1 MFDVVFYNVAFLFLL
16 IIHYSLLF
24 YTIFIQ
30 KLFTEQ
36 LFRKRLYELQNMD
49 VEQALDIIDEVGH
62 RERTS
67 SLEANTSSESLSL
80 QQPANGNLAMNVII
94 TELRSLNEGM
104 KTMNAAMNS
113 LSKETKTTNRQIL
126 KLNNDMFY
134 LKFISVCIA

>member
-36 LFRKRLYELQNMD
+36 LFRERLSELENMD

-94 TELRSLNEGM
+94 TELRSLNEEM
-104 KTMNAAMNS
+104 KTM
-113 LSKETKTTNRQIL
+113 NRQIL

>member
-1 MFDVVFYNVAFLFLL
+1 LFDVVFYNVAFLFLL

-36 LFRKRLYELQNMD
+36 LFRERLSELENMD

-94 TELRSLNEGM
+94 TELRSLNEEM
-104 KTMNAAMNS
+104 KTM
-113 LSKETKTTNRQIL
+113 NRQIL

>member
-1 MFDVVFYNVAFLFLL
+1 MFLL

-36 LFRKRLYELQNMD
+36 LFRERLSELENMD

-94 TELRSLNEGM
+94 TELRSLNEEM
-104 KTMNAAMNS
+104 KTM
-113 LSKETKTTNRQIL
+113 NRQIL

-134 LKFISVCIA
+134 LKFISVCIT